1 MCGSALLFSG
11 HSLSGLCFPN
21 IHEAQTSIQLPL
33 QSRILTVLMN
43 KWKETEKPDMKTDG
57 KMERQEAFH
66 KSCCQGY
73 TLFTGIPRTEL
84 GACFRGLFELLILFS
99 GSPCL

>member
-1 MCGSALLFSG
+1 MCGSALLFSS

-43 KWKETEKPDMKTDG
+43 KWKETEEARHEDRWKDG
-57 KMERQEAFH
+57 KAGSLPQ
-66 KSCCQGY
+66 K
-73 TLFTGIPRTEL
+73 LLPGIYPVHRDSKDRV
-84 GACFRGLFELLILFS
+84 GGVF
-99 GSPCL
+99 